1 MQQQQR
7 KRKFNMINTTHVYAQ
22 PIIGNIT
29 SLGNL
34 VEFSDGTVITTNELN
49 TVTHFRSK
57 EMFLD
62 GFKTMESFMKLVEV
76 REDLDCYTLLRNGEK
91 VAEMVRLASGVTVTR
106 WCTDVNSTAI
116 FASYE
121 DALTIHSKTPTEFIK
136 Q

>member
-1 MQQQQR
+1 
-7 KRKFNMINTTHVYAQ
+7 MIKTTHVYAQ
-22 PIIGNIT
+22 PIIGDLT

-34 VEFSDGTVITTNELN
+34 VEFSDGTTLSVNEQN
-49 TVTHFRSK
+49 TVTQFTSK
-57 EMFLD
+57 KVFLG
-62 GFKTMESFMKLVEV
+62 GFKTMEALMKLVEV
-76 REDLDCYTLLRNGEK
+76 REDLDCFTLLRNGEK

-121 DALTIHSKTPTEFIK
+121 DALTIHGKTPTEFIK